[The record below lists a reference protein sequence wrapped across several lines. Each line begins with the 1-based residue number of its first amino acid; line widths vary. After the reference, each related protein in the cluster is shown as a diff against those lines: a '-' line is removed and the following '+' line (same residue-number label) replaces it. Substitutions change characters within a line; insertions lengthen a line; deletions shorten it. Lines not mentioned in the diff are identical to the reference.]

1 MVSEGTSIGGL
12 RCAPMTLN
20 AESVK
25 FSAGNSPPAHHKLCG
40 RPLGKQV
47 ALVPRKRALAVPGA
61 ETRSRIEQRTE
72 IDPAHRF
79 DSAANREIVLAATHA
94 LRGEVNR
101 LLARA
106 ALAVNRCRCDIL
118 RQTGTQRRPAADIA
132 SLLTRLDRTT
142 GNDVGQTFG
151 CDAGALD

>member
-1 MVSEGTSIGGL
+1 
-12 RCAPMTLN
+12 MTLD
-20 AESVK
+20 AESVEL
-25 FSAGNSPPAHHKLCG
+25 SAGHAPPAHHKLCG

-47 ALVPRKRALAVPGA
+47 AFVPRERALAVPGA
-61 ETRSRIEQRTE
+61 ETRSGIEQRTE

-79 DSAANREIVLAATHA
+79 DSAADREIVFAATHA

-106 ALAVNRCRCDIL
+106 ALPVNRGRRDSL
-118 RQTGTQRRPAADIA
+118 RQARSQRRPAADIA

-151 CDAGALD
+151 C